1 MKRIACLPIA
11 CLMVLTAVGSP
22 ASARASH
29 FTFRGHRIHFHSVR
43 HCRSLSCISL
53 SIPGVHWR
61 RGRDADDVANSA
73 DPAQMPAPAPA
84 QVQSA
89 PAPSQVQPP
98 PVQAQPSPPPLA
110 TQPQTRPAPL
120 IAQAAPALVTRTPT
134 APAPVA
140 VAVPPAPA
148 PVQTRPVPAPTL
160 AAVAPSVQVAPPA
173 SKPAIQVTNSTQP
186 PPPSVGFDVA
196 KPQDRPAQNPAVPTA
211 KPAPQAAPQ
220 AARGPEESDDADI
233 DTPIGDWQ
241 TEGKG
246 GLVRIEACGEALCGY
261 VLNAS
266 TRAKGETV
274 LVNMKAKNVTQ
285 WTGNIYSRSSGNN
298 YFGTMTLKEVNTL
311 RVEACA
317 VGKFFCSGNN
327 WTRLEDG
334 RSIGSNEMATSR
346 RHVAGARS

>member
-1 MKRIACLPIA
+1 
-11 CLMVLTAVGSP
+11 MVLTAVSSP
-22 ASARASH
+22 ASARDSH
-29 FTFRGHRIHFHSVR
+29 FTFRGHRIHLHSVR

-53 SIPGVHWR
+53 SIPRVHWR

-73 DPAQMPAPAPA
+73 DPAQMSAPAPAQIQPAPAPA
-84 QVQSA
+84 LV
-89 PAPSQVQPP
+89 PPSPPP
-98 PVQAQPSPPPLA
+98 PVQAQPSPPPLPA
-110 TQPQTRPAPL
+110 SQTRPAPL
-120 IAQAAPALVTRTPT
+120 IAQAAPAPVTRTPT
-134 APAPVA
+134 APAPLA

-148 PVQTRPVPAPTL
+148 PVQSRPVPAPTM

-186 PPPSVGFDVA
+186 PPSVGFDVA
-196 KPQDRPAQNPAVPTA
+196 KPQDRPAQKPAVPA
-211 KPAPQAAPQ
+211 AAPQ
-220 AARGPEESDDADI
+220 VARSEESDDEAI

-246 GLVRIEACGEALCGY
+246 GLVRIEACGDLLCGY
-261 VLNAS
+261 VLNSS
-266 TRAKGETV
+266 TRTKGETV
-274 LVNMKAKNVTQ
+274 LVNMKPKNVTE
-285 WTGNIYSRSSGNN
+285 WTGNIYSRSSGNS

-327 WTRLEDG
+327 WTRIEDS
-334 RSIGSNEMATSR
+334 RSIGSNEAATP

>member
-1 MKRIACLPIA
+1 M
-11 CLMVLTAVGSP
+11 
-22 ASARASH
+22 
-29 FTFRGHRIHFHSVR
+29 
-43 HCRSLSCISL
+43 
-53 SIPGVHWR
+53 
-61 RGRDADDVANSA
+61 
-73 DPAQMPAPAPA
+73 PAPA
-84 QVQSA
+84 QVQPA
-89 PAPSQVQPP
+89 PAPTQVQLPP
-98 PVQAQPSPPPLA
+98 PLVQAQPSPPPL
-110 TQPQTRPAPL
+110 
-120 IAQAAPALVTRTPT
+120 IAQAAPVPVTRTPT
-134 APAPVA
+134 APVAVA

-196 KPQDRPAQNPAVPTA
+196 RPAVPAAPTA
-211 KPAPQAAPQ
+211 TQPAPQPAPQ
-220 AARGPEESDDADI
+220 VARASEESDDVTV

-285 WTGNIYSRSSGNN
+285 WTGNIYSRSSGNS

-327 WTRLEDG
+327 WTRIEDG

-346 RHVAGARS
+346 RHVPGARS